1 VLANW
6 RPAVVPL
13 LLALTAC
20 ASPATSPSP
29 GVESPKTTQPSVAPT
44 PCGTFASVTAANILF
59 ASDLTDRCPGALEG
73 HDDQER
79 TASTGPRGYRVTVKG
94 GPDLDAGS
102 GPDARQFSS
111 PPSSDVRVEVDAE
124 KIGGPDH
131 NFFGI
136 ECRVTVQRNQLV
148 GAYGLV
154 VGSDGGYA
162 IEKHGPGA
170 ARTTLTT
177 GQAPDAIRAGANHVR
192 ADCVGTTLTLAVN
205 GRQLAAVQDSEFNG
219 NLAGVYVRS
228 LDRAGAE
235 IVFTN
240 LVIAKP

>member
-1 VLANW
+1 
-6 RPAVVPL
+6 
-13 LLALTAC
+13 
-20 ASPATSPSP
+20 
-29 GVESPKTTQPSVAPT
+29 VA
-44 PCGTFASVTAANILF
+44 
-59 ASDLTDRCPGALEG
+59 
-73 HDDQER
+73 
-79 TASTGPRGYRVTVKG
+79 VKG
-94 GPDLDAGS
+94 GPDLETGS
-102 GPDARQFSS
+102 GPDERQFSS

-124 KIGGPDH
+124 KTGGPDH

-154 VGSDGGYA
+154 VGSDGAYA
-162 IEKHGPGA
+162 IEKHGR

-177 GQAPDAIRAGANHVR
+177 GQAPDAIRAGANHLR
-192 ADCVGTTLTLAVN
+192 ADCVGTTMTLSVN
-205 GRQLAAVQDSEFNG
+205 GRQLAAVQDSEFKS